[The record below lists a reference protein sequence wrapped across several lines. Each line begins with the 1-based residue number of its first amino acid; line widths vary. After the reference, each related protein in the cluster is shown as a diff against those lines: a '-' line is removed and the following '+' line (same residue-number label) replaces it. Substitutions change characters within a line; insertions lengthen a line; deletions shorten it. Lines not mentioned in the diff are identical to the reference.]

1 MMEWTPVSSSH
12 VAAVGYD
19 DSTNTLGVRFLTGA
33 EYHYPGVPR
42 SIYEGLLSAPS
53 VGSFLDAYV
62 KKAGY
67 PAVRVS

>member
-1 MMEWTPVSSSH
+1 MMEWTTVSSSN
-12 VAAVGYD
+12 VAAVGFD
-19 DSTNTLGVRFLTGA
+19 DDTGTLGVRFQSGA

-42 SIYEGLLSAPS
+42 SIYEGLLTAPS
-53 VGSFLDAYV
+53 VGSFFDAYV